1 MTRHAYFRTRDSE
14 CGQFLSAS
22 LWDDQNG
29 TPLSVMSAFARLGL
43 EPWVEAVRLAGMSR
57 RTAVTALV
65 ANLSQLPLSGADS
78 PDYAA
83 IASRL
88 VKLLPERGEAE
99 DDTQSVKPIRMSIAW
114 IVAVFLGAAVVLQMN
129 GYL

>member
-1 MTRHAYFRTRDSE
+1 MPRHAYFRTRDSE

-43 EPWVEAVRLAGMSR
+43 EPWVEAVRLAEMSR
-57 RTAVTALV
+57 RTAVKTLV
-65 ANLSQLPLSGADS
+65 ANLSQLPFSGTDS
-78 PDYAA
+78 PDYAN
-83 IASRL
+83 IAARL
-88 VKLLPERGEAE
+88 VKLLPEREAE
-99 DDTQSVKPIRMSIAW
+99 NISQSVRPIRISIDW
-114 IVAVFLGAAVVLQMN
+114 IVAVLLGAAIVLQMN

>member
-1 MTRHAYFRTRDSE
+1 MPRHAYFRTRDSE

-43 EPWVEAVRLAGMSR
+43 EPWVEAVRLAEMSR
-57 RTAVTALV
+57 RTAVKTLV
-65 ANLSQLPLSGADS
+65 ANLSQLPFSGTDS
-78 PDYAA
+78 PDYAN
-83 IASRL
+83 IAARL
-88 VKLLPERGEAE
+88 VKLLPEREAE
-99 DDTQSVKPIRMSIAW
+99 NISQSARPIRISIDW
-114 IVAVFLGAAVVLQMN
+114 IVAVLLGAAIVLQMN